1 MPSGT
6 RNVDERIV
14 EMRIDNQQFER
25 GAKTTISTLEKLEKA
40 LNLKTPKNSAISD
53 LADQV
58 NKFDASPMTTAI
70 EKVGN
75 SFSAMEVIGK
85 RVIENL
91 TDSVY
96 NFATKTVKDLT
107 IGQVGAGFDKYEQMI
122 EATQTIMAATRD
134 LIGDESSGLGW
145 KDQSDQ
151 MKYVNAQLEKMLW
164 YTDETSYSFTDMAS
178 NVGKFLSAGVKVDD
192 AFQSMM
198 GIASWGAS
206 AGAKPAEVSR
216 AMYNIS
222 QAMGQGYMQLMDWK
236 SIENANMGTL
246 EFKQNVLDVAA
257 ELNKFVK
264 VQYGD
269 DESMIGYM
277 AADASEL
284 QSELQLAEDGLY
296 HLTFGGKQSVEEF
309 DATVKDSLITAT
321 NFRESLKDKW
331 FDTEVMT
338 EVFKRYGEFSNQLY
352 LATQNTDLEAS
363 GILDALS
370 KYREFL
376 NGTIDAKAFNLAGWA
391 DEAKVT
397 EEQFQKI
404 LEDLNA
410 IGWQFES
417 GELGFRMGQEAK
429 TWTDALEATKDAVSS
444 GWMQTFK
451 LIFGDYL
458 QAKQFWTDVTGE
470 LWEIFASGG
479 NKRNKVLKEWATT
492 FDELGNTGRDYLLGK
507 KNVEY
512 IDEFGEK
519 QVEEFQGA
527 FWDII
532 DAIHSVTDPIKEAF
546 SEVFGV
552 DGVTLI
558 DLTRRL
564 KEFTSGLGLSEEAG
578 KGLKAIFKTLF
589 TILKAGLKV
598 LGTAI
603 SFILRVA
610 YALNVLVDALLSN
623 GNVAS
628 ALEVVRGALS
638 GIIPSLMEVGDLLLT
653 IMGPALI
660 GIFEKID
667 PFTNKLQQLFFVLR
681 TGFGRNGIAGALES
695 FEIWFKHLEKPAW
708 LSKITSGLQFLLIPF
723 GLIMAGVE
731 RLVSV
736 FPVINNK
743 FQEIK
748 DTFKDANIFAVIWE
762 KVAIWFQNLKPNIAS
777 VAESFSILRDVLKD
791 AFAKGVDPSG
801 IIELLKQAWTSLKG
815 FVSSITFADIF
826 KAISM
831 ALKVSLVSYLIGI
844 IKNINWVAKNSK
856 GVLESVSGMF
866 GSIED
871 TFVAMQDSIKAN
883 ILIKLAVA
891 IGLLA
896 GALFLLSK
904 VPTDKLVVATVALG
918 GILFL
923 MQKLMKGGGL
933 SLFSEENV
941 NKNFKGILNGATINL
956 LPKLAANLLGLAA
969 VIGVLAHAIVS
980 FKKNDV
986 GWMDIVK
993 VFAAVTLI
1001 FGAAIGAMAVM
1012 KELKL
1017 DDFGKSLGLLVTM
1030 ATVIYYVGKYV
1041 KSVKDVPWQNL
1052 LIALIGMGGIMAAIG
1067 FVVREGARYK
1077 KFKGDTILH
1086 VAGLIIAVALAIKMI
1101 TVPVKQIGKL
1111 EIGQAIQGIIGVGVL
1126 LVALGGMM
1134 TWMSKLKVEN
1144 GNGLIGIAAGIVAF
1158 AFAIR
1163 LLAKPLAMIGKLE
1176 WPNIL
1181 GGFVGIGLLMVAL
1194 GGLASWMSQIN
1205 PGKMIVTAG
1214 AMVVMAV
1221 AIDILV
1227 PAFMMIAGV
1236 VGGVIAAIPW
1246 DKLIEHVGGFGKA
1259 LAYMVGFAGAMIL
1272 FGIAM
1277 KLIGTGVLRFGA
1289 GALSVTGSVLV
1300 FSLAIL
1306 AVAAAIHLLSD
1317 SLPQFVQALLDTF
1330 TIIKDNMTTFIEMF
1344 GLIIAGIAAAILARK
1359 LDISLAVVEL
1369 IVTILTVIALKGPE
1383 ILEVLRTLFTNILTF
1398 VSGLLD
1404 ILVSFLVV
1412 SVISV
1417 LEALAEGLRANKAAL
1432 LHAVFNVIEV
1442 ILEVVAEAFLWLSR
1456 SIGKI
1461 LIDIVLEPFQ
1471 SIAKSITD
1479 KINSL
1484 GVVPKWMHD
1493 MFGIDDMKAPQWLTD
1508 FANFDASEFL
1518 DAGYTDATRITSEK
1532 LQEWLIPPE
1541 AETVVLNSA
1550 ESLGGKV
1557 GEGFEN
1563 SKSGIMEKLTGLTTD
1578 MTANLQTPETLDGFQ
1593 IAGATD
1599 IKAYLSGMAGDDG
1612 GFKQIMDQ
1620 FTALGKNGASTLD
1633 ATVPQYYTSGEN
1645 MITGLNNGITD
1656 MFNSGVLQKNV
1667 ENIGQ
1672 QLIGAFNGR
1681 RSLDEHSP
1689 SRKTWLSGKNFILG
1703 FTGGVS
1709 DAASEGITEVV
1720 GFGDQMVKAIMSTMA
1735 QAAYIASD
1743 EFDFSPR
1750 ITPVVDMGNV
1760 SSAASYVNGAFG
1772 GSYSMSASMSNAV
1785 SRRLG
1790 EVGQIAANMSG
1801 GGNQTVNGDQIT
1813 FNIYQQPGES
1823 TDALADA
1830 VISRINSKMI
1840 RRRAAFG

>member
-40 LNLKTPKNSAISD
+40 LNLKTSKNSAISD

-75 SFSAMEVIGK
+75 SFSAMEVFGK

-145 KDQSDQ
+145 KDQADQ
-151 MKYVNAQLEKMLW
+151 MSYINDQLEKMLW

-309 DATVKDSLITAT
+309 DAAVKDSLITAT

-578 KGLKAIFKTLF
+578 KGLKSIFKALF
-589 TILKAGLKV
+589 TVLKAGFKV
-598 LGTAI
+598 LGTAV

-628 ALEVVRGALS
+628 ALEVIRGALS
-638 GIIPSLMEVGDLLLT
+638 GIIPSLMEAGDLLLT
-653 IMGPALI
+653 VMGPALI

-667 PFTNKLQQLFFVLR
+667 PFTKKLQQLFLMLKM
-681 TGFGRNGIAGALES
+681 GFGKNGIAGV
-695 FEIWFKHLEKPAW
+695 FENFKLWFKHLEKPAW
-708 LSKITSGLQFLLIPF
+708 LSKITSGLQFLLVPF
-723 GLIMAGVE
+723 GLLMAGIE
-731 RLVSV
+731 KLLSV
-736 FPVINNK
+736 FPFISTK

-748 DTFKDANIFAVIWE
+748 DSFKDANIFATIWE

-777 VAESFSILRDVLKD
+777 VAESFGILRDVLKD
-791 AFAKGVDPSG
+791 AFTKAVDPNSV
-801 IIELLKQAWTSLKG
+801 IELLKQAWTSLKG

-891 IGLLA
+891 IGILA

-904 VPTDKLVVATVALG
+904 VPTDKLVIATVALG

-969 VIGVLAHAIVS
+969 VIGVLAHAIVL

-1101 TVPVKQIGKL
+1101 AVPVKQIGKL
-1111 EIGQAIQGIIGVGVL
+1111 EIGQAIQGVIGVGVL
-1126 LVALGGMM
+1126 LAALGGMM

-1214 AMVVMAV
+1214 AMVIMAF
-1221 AIDILV
+1221 AIDLLI
-1227 PAFMMIAGV
+1227 PAFMAFGAIMT
-1236 VGGVIAAIPW
+1236 GVIMAIPW
-1246 DKLIEHVGGFGKA
+1246 GDITKNVWGFLGKLLIIGLLIGLLYAFGAAMKILGTGILRLGVGM
-1259 LAYMVGFAGAMIL
+1259 LAGAASFAI
-1272 FGIAM
+1272 
-1277 KLIGTGVLRFGA
+1277 
-1289 GALSVTGSVLV
+1289 
-1300 FSLAIL
+1300 FSLGIL
-1306 AVAAAIHLLSD
+1306 GIAAAISILGD
-1317 SLPQFVQALLDTF
+1317 SLPTFVQSLVDTF
-1330 TIIKDNMTTFIEMF
+1330 KVIKDNAVEFIEIF
-1344 GLIIAGIAAAILARK
+1344 GLVIAGIAAAILARK
-1359 LDISLAVVEL
+1359 LEISMAVVEL

-1383 ILEVLRTLFTNILTF
+1383 ILEVLRTIFVNVLSFLT
-1398 VSGLLD
+1398 GLID

-1432 LHAVFNVIEV
+1432 LHAVFNVVEV
-1442 ILEVVAEAFLWLSR
+1442 ILEVVLQGVMWLGTAIAGAFLDLITTPIRELADGIVKLINKIPGIKPPDWLND
-1456 SIGKI
+1456 
-1461 LIDIVLEPFQ
+1461 L
-1471 SIAKSITD
+1471 
-1479 KINSL
+1479 
-1484 GVVPKWMHD
+1484 
-1493 MFGIDDMKAPQWLTD
+1493 
-1508 FANFDASEFL
+1508 ANFNGGEWLREDYAV
-1518 DAGYTDATRITSEK
+1518 GSEK
-1532 LQEWLIPPE
+1532 MSTWLQEHLIPPE

-1550 ESLGGKV
+1550 EDLGGKV

-1578 MTANLQTPETLDGFQ
+1578 MTANLQTPETLEGFET
-1593 IAGATD
+1593 AGATD
-1599 IKAYLSGMAGDDG
+1599 INAYLGGMAGDDG
-1612 GFKQIMDQ
+1612 SFKQIMDTLSQ
-1620 FTALGKNGASTLD
+1620 FGSDGASTLSSKTD
-1633 ATVPQYYTSGEN
+1633 EYRTSGWN
-1645 MITGLNNGITD
+1645 LMAGANNGAVD
-1656 MFNSGVLQKNV
+1656 FMNSGIFQNNVIEWAQQGLQALAGPKAWN
-1667 ENIGQ
+1667 E
-1672 QLIGAFNGR
+1672 R
-1681 RSLDEHSP
+1681 SP
-1689 SRKTWLSGKNFILG
+1689 SKATWELGKYFVLG
-1703 FTGGVS
+1703 AANGVA
-1709 DAASEGITEVV
+1709 DNASAGITEVV

-1790 EVGQIAANMSG
+1790 EVGQIAANMSD

>member
-151 MKYVNAQLEKMLW
+151 MKYINDQLEKMLW
-164 YTDETSYSFTDMAS
+164 YTDETSYNFTDMAS

-309 DATVKDSLITAT
+309 DAAVKDSLITAT

-507 KNVEY
+507 KNVEH

-578 KGLKAIFKTLF
+578 EGLKAIFRALF
-589 TILKAGLKV
+589 TVLKAGLKV
-598 LGTAI
+598 LGTAV
-603 SFILRVA
+603 SFILRTA

-623 GNVAS
+623 GSIAS
-628 ALEVVRGALS
+628 ALEVIRGALS
-638 GIIPSLMEVGDLLLT
+638 GIVPSLMEAGELLLT
-653 IMGPALI
+653 VMGPALI

-667 PFTNKLQQLFFVLR
+667 PFTKKLQQLFFMLR
-681 TGFGRNGIAGALES
+681 TGFGKNGIVGALEN
-695 FEIWFKHLEKPAW
+695 FKIWFKHLEKPEW

-723 GLIMAGVE
+723 GLVMAGIE
-731 RLVSV
+731 KLLSV
-736 FPVINNK
+736 FPFISTK

-748 DTFKDANIFAVIWE
+748 DSFKDANIFATIWE
-762 KVAIWFQNLKPNIAS
+762 KVAVWFQNLKPNIAS

-791 AFAKGVDPSG
+791 VFAKTVDPSS

-891 IGLLA
+891 IGILA

-904 VPTDKLVVATVALG
+904 VPTDKLVTATVALG
-918 GILFL
+918 SILFL

-956 LPKLAANLLGLAA
+956 LPKLAANLLGLSVALGA
-969 VIGVLAHAIVS
+969 IFYAIVA
-980 FKKNDV
+980 FKKNNVNTTDILKVVGTVGLVLLMMGGFMAWMEWVKVDDV
-986 GWMDIVK
+986 GKSFGILATL
-993 VFAAVTLI
+993 AAVVHQVGKLAIAVKDVKTRTLLVAMGGMALI
-1001 FGAAIGAMAVM
+1001 IAAMGLLVSQTSRLKNFNGKMVLSVAVMLLSISQVMRMLVAPIVELGSTTSSLVRGIGAM
-1012 KELKL
+1012 
-1017 DDFGKSLGLLVTM
+1017 GLLFLM
-1030 ATVIYYVGKYV
+1030 
-1041 KSVKDVPWQNL
+1041 
-1052 LIALIGMGGIMAAIG
+1052 IG
-1067 FVVREGARYK
+1067 
-1077 KFKGDTILH
+1077 
-1086 VAGLIIAVALAIKMI
+1086 GLTA
-1101 TVPVKQIGKL
+1101 
-1111 EIGQAIQGIIGVGVL
+1111 
-1126 LVALGGMM
+1126 
-1134 TWMSKLKVEN
+1134 WMSRMKTSN
-1144 GNGLIGIAAGIVAF
+1144 FSQFAGIAAGMIALSFGIRMLIGPVTELGSTGSSLTRGVAG
-1158 AFAIR
+1158 
-1163 LLAKPLAMIGKLE
+1163 L
-1176 WPNIL
+1176 
-1181 GGFVGIGLLMVAL
+1181 GLLMLML
-1194 GGLASWMSQIN
+1194 GGLTAWMSRLR
-1205 PGKMIVTAG
+1205 PTKMVATA
-1214 AMVVMAV
+1214 ASMVVMAL
-1221 AIDILV
+1221 AIHILM
-1227 PAFMMIAGV
+1227 PAFTLLASVIGGAIAT
-1236 VGGVIAAIPW
+1236 IPW
-1246 DKLIEHVGGFGKA
+1246 DKLTNNVDGFSNVLWKLLGFGA
-1259 LAYMVGFAGAMIL
+1259 AIVL
-1272 FGIAM
+1272 FGYGM
-1277 KLIGTGVLRFGA
+1277 KLLGTGVLRFGA
-1289 GALSVTGSVLV
+1289 GALSVSGSVLV

-1317 SLPQFVQALLDTF
+1317 SLPEFVQALLDTF
-1330 TIIKDNMTTFIEMF
+1330 NIIKDNMTTFIEMF

-1359 LDISLAVVEL
+1359 LEISMAVVEL
-1369 IVTILTVIALKGPE
+1369 IITVLTVIALKGPE

-1398 VSGLLD
+1398 IAGLLD

-1432 LHAVFNVIEV
+1432 LHAVFNVVEV
-1442 ILEVVAEAFLWLSR
+1442 LLEVALQGVMWLGTAIASTLLDLIAVPVR
-1456 SIGKI
+1456 EIGNKI
-1461 LIDIVLEPFQ
+1461 AGLIEKLPNF
-1471 SIAKSITD
+1471 
-1479 KINSL
+1479 L
-1484 GVVPKWMHD
+1484 GVDVPDWIK
-1493 MFGIDDMKAPQWLTD
+1493 
-1508 FANFDASEFL
+1508 S
-1518 DAGYTDATRITSEK
+1518 
-1532 LQEWLIPPE
+1532 LQEFKPGEYLMQSYDVGSEQMSQFLQEHLIPPE

-1550 ESLGGKV
+1550 ENLGSKV
-1557 GEGFEN
+1557 GEGVEN

-1578 MTANLQTPETLDGFQ
+1578 MTAGLQTPETLEGFQ
-1593 IAGATD
+1593 TAGSTD
-1599 IKAYLSGMAGDDG
+1599 IEAYLSGMAGDDG
-1612 GFKQIMDQ
+1612 GFQQIMDK
-1620 FTALGKNGASTLD
+1620 FTELGENGASTLD
-1633 ATVPQYYTSGEN
+1633 ATVPQYCTSGEN

-1672 QLIGAFNGR
+1672 QLIDVFNGR
-1681 RSLDEHSP
+1681 ESLDEHSP

-1703 FTGGVS
+1703 FADGVS
-1709 DAASEGITEVV
+1709 DAASEGITEVA